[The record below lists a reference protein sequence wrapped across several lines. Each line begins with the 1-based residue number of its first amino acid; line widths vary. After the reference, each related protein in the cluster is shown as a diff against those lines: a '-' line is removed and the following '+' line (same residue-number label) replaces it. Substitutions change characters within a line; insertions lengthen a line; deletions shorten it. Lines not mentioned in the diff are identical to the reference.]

1 MSVNAFDPSDGTG
14 VPFGELLTR
23 AVEAIR
29 ESEAFEA
36 AAPCG
41 LADDQ
46 VMAGLVAAEQLGRLA
61 DWARVQM
68 AGEVGH
74 RSRRELGSEGLAAS
88 KNFSNAAELVAT
100 TASVFASTAR
110 ARLRLGEE
118 VRQSEFFSSPL
129 PARFAEVREALASGE
144 IGVDTADAII
154 RPLAQAGVRCD
165 DEELRSAQ
173 RHLVEQATQGAGGC
187 SFTPDQMRTLAIRAR
202 EHLDA
207 DGAEP
212 RYRELE
218 NERGLKFVKM
228 RSGNTRIIGVLTPMQ
243 AGVWQAVCLSIQS
256 PRVRRDLF
264 GGSVGEP
271 ENAEGDRGGAEG
283 DGDSDSDGA
292 ESHGGSGG
300 ECSHDLFDEPVD
312 ARTPGQRLVDTLT
325 EVVQRASGLE
335 GMPRINGAKPV
346 VSLRAN
352 LDDVVSGRG
361 IGWIDGIEEPVPASV
376 VQQLVCHSDIVTA
389 VFGENGQIL
398 HLGKTQ
404 RLFTAAQNRALAARD
419 GGCVWKGCH
428 RPPEFC
434 ESHHVVEWRDEAHA
448 PGVTDVCNG
457 ALLCAFHHRHLHT
470 SDWKLVMI
478 DGVPHVIPP
487 KWVDPD
493 QLPQRCRQTS
503 DRIVK
508 RTPLVFEPRNRAQQ
522 ARPRFTDVE

>member
-1 MSVNAFDPSDGTG
+1 MSESALDSCDRTVA
-14 VPFGELLTR
+14 PFMECVAR
-23 AVEAIR
+23 AVAAIC
-29 ESEAFEA
+29 ESGAFEA

-41 LADDQ
+41 LSDDAL
-46 VMAGLVAAEQLGRLA
+46 MAGLVAAEQLGRLG

-74 RSRRELGSEGLAAS
+74 RSRRELGPEGLAAS
-88 KNFSNAAELVAT
+88 KNFSNAAELIASA
-100 TASVFASTAR
+100 ASVFASTAR
-110 ARLRLGEE
+110 ARVRLGEE

-129 PARFAEVREALASGE
+129 PARFAEVRDALASGE
-144 IGVDTADAII
+144 IGIDTADAII
-154 RPLAQAGVRCD
+154 KPLAQAGVRYG
-165 DEELRSAQ
+165 DEELHSAE
-173 RHLVEQATQGAGGC
+173 RRLVEQATQGAGGC

-218 NERGLKFVKM
+218 NERGLKLVKM
-228 RSGNTRIIGVLTPMQ
+228 RSGSTRIIGVLTPMQ

-264 GGSVGEP
+264 GRSVGDP
-271 ENAEGDRGGAEG
+271 ENGDGHCGGAEG
-283 DGDSDSDGA
+283 DSAEGHGDR
-292 ESHGGSGG
+292 GG
-300 ECSHDLFDEPVD
+300 EGSDDLFDEGVD
-312 ARTPGQRLVDTLT
+312 TRTPGQRLVDTLT
-325 EVVQRASGLE
+325 EVMQRASGLE

-376 VQQLVCHSDIVTA
+376 VQQLVCHSDIVTT

-419 GGCVWKGCH
+419 GGCVWKGCQ

-434 ESHHVVEWRDEAHA
+434 ESHHVVEWKDEAHA

-470 SDWKLVMI
+470 TDWKLVMI

-503 DRIVK
+503 DRLVK
-508 RTPLVFEPRNRAQQ
+508 RTPLVFEPRSRARQT
-522 ARPRFTDVE
+522 RPRFTDAE